1 MEKKDDLTIKDILR
15 EGKFPA
21 IVVEE
26 KIGEIGTTTTI
37 TFRLDKV
44 NAVTLSI
51 NTKTNKSEIIV
62 QMDGSEKIT
71 FRFETLQEA
80 EKLHTYIMNRW

>member
-1 MEKKDDLTIKDILR
+1 MEKNDNLTIKDIIS

-26 KIGEIGTTTTI
+26 KLGELGTINTI
-37 TFRLDKV
+37 IFRLDKV

-51 NTKTNKSEIIV
+51 NIKTNKSEVIIH
-62 QMDGSEKIT
+62 MDGSEKIT
-71 FRFETLQEA
+71 FKFETLQDA
-80 EKLHTYIMNRW
+80 ESLHTYVMDKW